1 MPYIL
6 LTISDDFPKT
16 GSGQG
21 TVTELSDH
29 DLTLSPE
36 EFTRRIT
43 LPMTHALLDRY
54 APNKP
59 VSH

>member
-6 LTISDDFPKT
+6 LSISDEFPKT

-21 TVTELSDH
+21 AVTELSER
-29 DLTLSPE
+29 DLKLSPD

-43 LPMTHALLDRY
+43 LPMTHQLLDRY
-54 APNKP
+54 
-59 VSH
+59 VSPDQPRH